1 AGRMMDPPPP
11 PDHHFAPV
19 NPDMHILDDEFDI
32 IHEEPVRYE
41 ERRPNV
47 QQRMSAM
54 SIHDDSPE
62 SRTRGEPKKSSEV
75 LPDFVYYR
83 LRKSGDDWGA
93 ASKSR
98 IVAPIEDI
106 EKTAR
111 KGKGGDGPIL
121 NQMKRMSDLRRDMID
136 EIVYSANKKET
147 GDRRFEVAYITS
159 KKIKKRSGKIE
170 VPEMDLI
177 LARTRAKP
185 RGRGKSVNEEIIKVK
200 ESKGSSDKQKKHDV
214 DGYGRSRKDSVLEPL
229 EDPIANLPLFEHD
242 GRPRD
247 ELGPI
252 HFNNAGLPPQ
262 IPEEKPLGA
271 KAESKKEDKKRDKS
285 RKRSKSRGKHYAED
299 DIVMVGD
306 VEEFY
311 DAEDAPLVDGMF
323 AEVSTDKRGRRGK
336 SPYPTEHP
344 EVLGGE
350 QLRRSHSRRRPPTD
364 SRGHSRDKSRSR
376 RGSVYIPN
384 QQTQEYFNES
394 SASSQ
399 ASDSS
404 HFGFVEYAESS
415 GTSLTSGGVP
425 RRGSLVRH
433 EPRPETV
440 YKTHHRGPVR
450 SASYAE
456 KSYRDDERVV
466 IPARSRR
473 ESFVA
478 YQQERPP
485 AEVRYERAPPPRLV
499 RQMTTPIPEE
509 RQVLYHQEV
518 VPARRMAD
526 AAPVIRYVRDPV
538 VPPMAG
544 FPEEERAVMYYHD
557 DLERRS
563 SRVEDY
569 QRERVKEEYYKQREQ
584 ELHARER
591 DLELAE
597 ADMRR
602 SRIQERG
609 YYDDGE
615 SRGGRRA
622 SKQLY
627 YDEETGRYF
636 YYE

>member
-1 AGRMMDPPPP
+1 MEPPPP

-19 NPDMHILDDEFDI
+19 NPDVHILDDEFDI
-32 IHEEPVRYE
+32 IDEEPVRYE
-41 ERRPNV
+41 ERRPTV

-54 SIHDDSPE
+54 SVHDDPPE
-62 SRTRGEPKKSSEV
+62 IRPRGEPKKSSEV
-75 LPDFVYYR
+75 LADYVYYR

-111 KGKGGDGPIL
+111 KGRGGDGPIL
-121 NQMKRMSDLRRDMID
+121 DQMKRMSDLRRDMID
-136 EIVYSANKKET
+136 EVVHSANKKET
-147 GDRRFEVAYITS
+147 GDHRFQVAYITS
-159 KKIKKRSGKIE
+159 KKIRKRSGKIE

-177 LARTRAKP
+177 LARTKAKP
-185 RGRGKSVNEEIIKVK
+185 RGRGNSVNEEIIKIK
-200 ESKGSSDKQKKHDV
+200 ENKGSSDKEKKHDV

-229 EDPIANLPLFEHD
+229 KDPIANLPLFEHD

-262 IPEEKPLGA
+262 IPQEKPLGS

-285 RKRSKSRGKHYAED
+285 RKRSKSRDKHYAED
-299 DIVMVGD
+299 DVVMVGD
-306 VEEFY
+306 VEEFHA
-311 DAEDAPLVDGMF
+311 AEDAPLVDGIF
-323 AEVSTDKRGRRGK
+323 AEVSSDKRGRRGK

-344 EVLGGE
+344 EVLGE
-350 QLRRSHSRRRPPTD
+350 PRRSHSRRRPPTET
-364 SRGHSRDKSRSR
+364 RGHSRDKSRSR

-384 QQTQEYFNES
+384 QHTREYFNES

-425 RRGSLVRH
+425 RRGSLVRR

-440 YKTHHRGPVR
+440 YKTHHRGPAR
-450 SASYAE
+450 GASYAE

-478 YQQERPP
+478 YQERPP
-485 AEVRYERAPPPRLV
+485 AEVRYERAPPRLV

-509 RQVLYHQEV
+509 RQVMYHQEV
-518 VPARRMAD
+518 VPVRRMTD
-526 AAPVIRYVRDPV
+526 APVIRYVRDT

-544 FPEEERAVMYYHD
+544 FPEEEREVYYRD

-569 QRERVKEEYYKQREQ
+569 QREKVKEEYYKQREQ

-602 SRIQERG
+602 LRIQDRE
-609 YYDDGE
+609 YYDDRE
-615 SRGGRRA
+615 SRGRRA